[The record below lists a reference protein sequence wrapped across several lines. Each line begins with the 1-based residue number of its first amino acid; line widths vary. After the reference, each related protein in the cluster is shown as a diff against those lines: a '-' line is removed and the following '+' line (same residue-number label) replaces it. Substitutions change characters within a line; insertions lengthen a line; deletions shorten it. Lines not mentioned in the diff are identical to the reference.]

1 MRYSQSLVFILI
13 AFSLSGCQNQV
24 AMLKESGGDFL
35 SMLSPVINDT
45 EQLVSAE
52 NYTGAADLYVK
63 NLDKFNS
70 KRGRLIVEKIKIGIA
85 TIYSD
90 ELRRL
95 DSVSNVNLW
104 SDRDVLELVKK
115 NVHSV
120 STYAYR
126 LELNS
131 ERSELEN
138 KFLLKVNSVSSKM
151 SNELNSYIY
160 DEKALSYGN
169 VVAYILSATSE
180 IDAVNK
186 VVDSICNHINS
197 TKSSVNSLYKCIEMK
212 SSPNTVAENKALK
225 SKRKP
230 ILEFYKEISKRSN
243 NFNKLTGRN
252 IKLALNLYGYN
263 LDNLNFLSGPPKKK
277 SLPISDGEIV
287 VFVEQGSPSEESS
300 KNNVTSKYLA
310 GTYNELNREYD
321 PAILNYNAS
330 IRSKDQCLQT
340 YYADS
345 LRNPYA
351 INLCFLY
358 NSGISKARQ
367 KLSNTPKLNRVNDYK
382 SYSFEETKSEITI
395 PATVTIYAKNREGYE
410 VQEYKTKKNK
420 SFKFEKG
427 INKKDAYYNKNSYDT
442 DSNVSAFLESK
453 FSITHY
459 EVLGYI
465 EKLPINTSSGIPLEK
480 AHKPKNKTIVKAI
493 KPRNSKDDLILK
505 NSIVVISTRS
515 GIGTGFYIYPEYI
528 LTNYH
533 VTNGTPIV
541 KISSKSG
548 ESTSGVVVA
557 FDKELDLALIASPQ
571 LKGTQLHLL
580 DSSAKVG
587 EEVKAYGHPKGY
599 TYSVSRGIVSSNR
612 ALPIGSGALNR
623 TSKFV
628 QSDVALSP
636 GNSGG
641 PLMQN
646 GSVVGVA
653 TWKRID
659 ADVEGLSF
667 SVSSTEIIKW
677 LRDYPQYSK

>member
-1 MRYSQSLVFILI
+1 
-13 AFSLSGCQNQV
+13 
-24 AMLKESGGDFL
+24 
-35 SMLSPVINDT
+35 
-45 EQLVSAE
+45 
-52 NYTGAADLYVK
+52 
-63 NLDKFNS
+63 
-70 KRGRLIVEKIKIGIA
+70 
-85 TIYSD
+85 
-90 ELRRL
+90 
-95 DSVSNVNLW
+95 
-104 SDRDVLELVKK
+104 
-115 NVHSV
+115 
-120 STYAYR
+120 
-126 LELNS
+126 
-131 ERSELEN
+131 
-138 KFLLKVNSVSSKM
+138 
-151 SNELNSYIY
+151 
-160 DEKALSYGN
+160 
-169 VVAYILSATSE
+169 
-180 IDAVNK
+180 
-186 VVDSICNHINS
+186 
-197 TKSSVNSLYKCIEMK
+197 
-212 SSPNTVAENKALK
+212 
-225 SKRKP
+225 
-230 ILEFYKEISKRSN
+230 
-243 NFNKLTGRN
+243 
-252 IKLALNLYGYN
+252 
-263 LDNLNFLSGPPKKK
+263 
-277 SLPISDGEIV
+277 
-287 VFVEQGSPSEESS
+287 
-300 KNNVTSKYLA
+300 
-310 GTYNELNREYD
+310 
-321 PAILNYNAS
+321 
-330 IRSKDQCLQT
+330 
-340 YYADS
+340 
-345 LRNPYA
+345 
-351 INLCFLY
+351 
-358 NSGISKARQ
+358 
-367 KLSNTPKLNRVNDYK
+367 
-382 SYSFEETKSEITI
+382 
-395 PATVTIYAKNREGYE
+395 
-410 VQEYKTKKNK
+410 
-420 SFKFEKG
+420 
-427 INKKDAYYNKNSYDT
+427 
-442 DSNVSAFLESK
+442 
-453 FSITHY
+453 
-459 EVLGYI
+459 VLGYI

-493 KPRNSKDDLILK
+493 KPSNSKDDLILK

-677 LRDYPQYSK
+677 LRDYPQSSK